1 MLPWDLFIVSDNVV
15 SVSLISSGR
24 RNGFTGNLQ
33 QIFCVFLPNPYVP
46 AAVVQVAAGKQEKL
60 TNKSAKVVDDI
71 TKDVSSLVET
81 VKTRFAD
88 LGRALRPGDRGHPA
102 REAPAAG
109 A

>member
-15 SVSLISSGR
+15 SGSLISSGR

-88 LGRALRPGDRGHPA
+88 LGRALRLGDCGHLA